1 MFTALDDIETHE
13 RGYLLAR
20 EKCNEHIQAV
30 SFPFGQ
36 SSPRQLNQI
45 LEFVRGLN
53 LRVGA
58 IEDALNHWF
67 PGVA

>member
-1 MFTALDDIETHE
+1 MVTALRDIETHE
-13 RGYLLAR
+13 RGYLFAR
-20 EKCNEHIQAV
+20 EICNEHIHAV
-30 SFPFGQ
+30 SFPLGQ
-36 SSPRQLNQI
+36 SGLRQLNQI